1 MPNYLILFNY
11 YLTIANYYGNYS
23 PYTQIQSFT
32 WCHFDIQMHRLHK
45 TNIGGMPFLIRNI
58 PPIALNVRYM
68 PYSSMAA
75 CAAQSEK
82 LL

>member
-1 MPNYLILFNY
+1 
-11 YLTIANYYGNYS
+11 
-23 PYTQIQSFT
+23 
-32 WCHFDIQMHRLHK
+32 MHRLHK

-75 CAAQSEK
+75 WAAATRAMGTR
-82 LL
+82 